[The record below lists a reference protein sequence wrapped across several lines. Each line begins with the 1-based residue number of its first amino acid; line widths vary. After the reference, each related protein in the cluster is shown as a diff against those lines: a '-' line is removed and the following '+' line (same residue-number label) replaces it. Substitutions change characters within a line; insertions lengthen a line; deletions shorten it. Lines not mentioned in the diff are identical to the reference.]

1 MNTNKITTELE
12 DMKISVKMKLSA
24 LWAAVMF
31 CFIYGD
37 IFSLHKPGV
46 IVDMMAGKIGPFPV
60 SQESLLG
67 LSLFMAVPGVMVF
80 LSLVLKPKVNR
91 WTNIVLGVFY
101 IITNSLSAFT
111 DSWAFF
117 IVLGVIEGALLAL
130 IVWYAW
136 KWPKQESVVNNK
148 I

>member
-1 MNTNKITTELE
+1 MNTKKITTELE
-12 DMKISVKMKLSA
+12 DMKIGVKMKLSA

-37 IFSLHKPGV
+37 IFSHYKPGV
-46 IVDMMAGKIGPFPV
+46 IADMMAGKIGPFPV

-80 LSLVLKPKVNR
+80 LSLALKPKVNR
-91 WTNIVLGVFY
+91 WTNIVLGVIY

-136 KWPKQESVVNNK
+136 KWPEQESVVNTK